1 LQFDYFQDATIKKS
15 VQTASEIK
23 PILQRIY
30 INKFNNESKD
40 FSMRKHTAKN
50 LKKKPSKL
58 WWVYP
63 RNIKWKKFSQSL
75 EMPKKILQPQ
85 EKSLKEQIMLPKF
98 SSINNQNRNI
108 NLSPD
113 MEIVKITTIVETI
126 RQKRQRN
133 AQISE
138 AIKNIE
144 KIIEKKRLKRSSRE
158 SVVTTDSWHDREK
171 KTFTSNKRAR
181 YPKSHY
187 RDQEKESLPT
197 RKRAIDLKVAS
208 NVAIPSTVFYKRIWE
223 YINGTR
229 PHSDIIG
236 DYSFLQN
243 NSAKNN
249 SAKNN
254 STCTDKNQITVSQSQ
269 KHKLQVI
276 SPKIKPERDFYKRIW
291 DIINATQ
298 LTYGGTKARSKRN
311 ANISESNI
319 SAQLCVQ
326 ERRIDY
332 AEDKQPQAIND
343 KVTLDTAE
351 TIKSRKIS
359 DPYISGFQGFTNK
372 IQRQSKTTIP
382 TVNTIKL
389 NNDLILSPY
398 INTASASEVA
408 DLNKFPDNVETNIDY
423 LSSDNSM
430 EYEKRNRSQKIIT
443 ESRPPYSSQ
452 EQENSTISSSS
463 PIKHTIDNTSEKED
477 QTKYT
482 ENYSINT
489 TPIYDPSN
497 IPYVEVPDYT
507 DQQEDN
513 LDKDNQN
520 STVAKYKEYDSE
532 YVDFERQYN
541 PDEEFSSKSPNA
553 EIKVLQNIQTGN
565 NVPKISPNAEI
576 KALQNIQ
583 TVNNVPEI
591 LLNVNISHS
600 DCTENK
606 DSSECIDKY
615 DVKDTKLHNNNRET
629 SGDVQ
634 RSKEDSVESNEGEN
648 SPTDFVDFDINEY
661 KKPFNLDDFIKND
674 STFESI
680 QTNRSKEN
688 AKYKDKKNPADR
700 SEESDEEFEIYATVP
715 KEESYDYFRKNEN
728 YDDGIIFDDRDEAK
742 KNTHSSAK
750 EKAEDSDVISEDHY
764 HYDDKDFLRHIFGE
778 NDDKKSSE
786 SVETEDKFLSHYFT
800 KDVLDQLRDNST
812 AEEERQREESRN
824 KEETYKTLSR
834 ILDKKDRFSRLDD
847 NLDKM
852 IEEGETIPIR
862 YNNFWSL
869 EYESPRKKNKAS
881 EETEN

>member
-1 LQFDYFQDATIKKS
+1 
-15 VQTASEIK
+15 
-23 PILQRIY
+23 
-30 INKFNNESKD
+30 
-40 FSMRKHTAKN
+40 MRKHTAKN

-85 EKSLKEQIMLPKF
+85 EKSLNEQIMLPKF

-113 MEIVKITTIVETI
+113 IEIVKITTIVETI

-144 KIIEKKRLKRSSRE
+144 KIIEKKRLKRASHE
-158 SVVTTDSWHDREK
+158 SVVTRDSWHDREK

-254 STCTDKNQITVSQSQ
+254 STCTDKNQITVSQPQ

-276 SPKIKPERDFYKRIW
+276 SPNIKPERDFYKRIW

-311 ANISESNI
+311 ANIPQSNI

-326 ERRIDY
+326 ERKTDY

-423 LSSDNSM
+423 LSSDNST
-430 EYEKRNRSQKIIT
+430 EHEKRNRSQKIIT
-443 ESRPPYSSQ
+443 ESRPPYSSE

-463 PIKHTIDNTSEKED
+463 PIEHTIDNTSEKED

-583 TVNNVPEI
+583 TGNNVPEI

-600 DCTENK
+600 GCTENK

-750 EKAEDSDVISEDHY
+750 EKAEDSDVISKDHY

-786 SVETEDKFLSHYFT
+786 SIETEDKFLSHYFT

-834 ILDKKDRFSRLDD
+834 ILDKKDRFSRLDE

>member
-1 LQFDYFQDATIKKS
+1 
-15 VQTASEIK
+15 
-23 PILQRIY
+23 
-30 INKFNNESKD
+30 
-40 FSMRKHTAKN
+40 
-50 LKKKPSKL
+50 
-58 WWVYP
+58 
-63 RNIKWKKFSQSL
+63 
-75 EMPKKILQPQ
+75 
-85 EKSLKEQIMLPKF
+85 
-98 SSINNQNRNI
+98 
-108 NLSPD
+108 
-113 MEIVKITTIVETI
+113 MEIVKIATIVEII

-133 AQISE
+133 AQISG
-138 AIKNIE
+138 AIENIQ
-144 KIIEKKRLKRSSRE
+144 KIIEKKRLKRSSHE
-158 SVVTTDSWHDREK
+158 SVVTTNSWHDREK
-171 KTFTSNKRAR
+171 KSFASNKRAR
-181 YPKSHY
+181 YPKSYY
-187 RDQEKESLPT
+187 RDQGRTSLPT

-208 NVAIPSTVFYKRIWE
+208 NIAIPSTVFYKRIWE

-236 DYSFLQN
+236 DYGFLQN
-243 NSAKNN
+243 NSAKE
-249 SAKNN
+249 KNN
-254 STCTDKNQITVSQSQ
+254 LTCTDKNQITVSQSQ
-269 KHKLQVI
+269 RHKLQVI
-276 SPKIKPERDFYKRIW
+276 NPNIKPERDFYKRIW

-298 LTYGGTKARSKRN
+298 LTHGGTKARSKRN
-311 ANISESNI
+311 VNIPESNI
-319 SAQLCVQ
+319 STQLCVQ
-326 ERRIDY
+326 EKKTDY
-332 AEDKQPQAIND
+332 AEDKRPQAIND
-343 KVTLDTAE
+343 KVTLDIAE

-359 DPYISGFQGFTNK
+359 DPYISGFTNK
-372 IQRQSKTTIP
+372 TQRQPKTTIP
-382 TVNTIKL
+382 IVNTIKL

-423 LSSDNSM
+423 LSSDNSTK
-430 EYEKRNRSQKIIT
+430 YEKRNRSQKIIT
-443 ESRPPYSSQ
+443 ETRPPYSSQ

-463 PIKHTIDNTSEKED
+463 SIEHTIDNTSEKED
-477 QTKYT
+477 QTKHT

-489 TPIYDPSN
+489 TPIYDPSY

-520 STVAKYKEYDSE
+520 STVGKYKEYDD
-532 YVDFERQYN
+532 VDFERHYN

-553 EIKVLQNIQTGN
+553 EIKVLQNIQTG
-565 NVPKISPNAEI
+565 
-576 KALQNIQ
+576 
-583 TVNNVPEI
+583 NNVPEI

-615 DVKDTKLHNNNRET
+615 DVRDTKLHDNNRET

-648 SPTDFVDFDINEY
+648 SPIDFVDFDINEY

-680 QTNRSKEN
+680 QTNRSKGN
-688 AKYKDKKNPADR
+688 AKYKDKNKNPADR
-700 SEESDEEFEIYATVP
+700 SEGSEEFEIYATVP

-728 YDDGIIFDDRDEAK
+728 HDDGIIFDDRDEAK
-742 KNTHSSAK
+742 KNTHSTAK

-778 NDDKKSSE
+778 NDDKVSSE
-786 SVETEDKFLSHYFT
+786 SIETEDKFLSRYFT

-812 AEEERQREESRN
+812 AEEERQKEESRN
-824 KEETYKTLSR
+824 KEEIYKTLSR
-834 ILDKKDRFSRLDD
+834 ILDKKDHFSRLDD

-852 IEEGETIPIR
+852 IKEGETIPIR

-869 EYESPRKKNKAS
+869 EYESPRKKNEAS
-881 EETEN
+881 EETEI